1 MRKFIFTACSLVAAG
16 LACAQ
21 VAHIVRS
28 VDTIPQF
35 ESKTIS
41 KPARKAAKARVAAS
55 ETLNASFTVQGKDA
69 QRAVWSE
76 NFDAGSAAWTLTP
89 DMDNY
94 VTVKLKATTG
104 TQAFSAIDSGDVQS
118 LYMEGPYQTY
128 RRAIAHATSSA
139 VTVPANGAL
148 HAWIGYSQ
156 NFNDYAVLSIT
167 ASTDDFATST
177 EVWNSTQE
185 EGDNKWRW
193 HNIEASLA
201 QYAGQQVKLRF
212 TYGPGTKDS
221 FKTGGYMADYSIDG
235 ITVDGLGEVDG
246 VKVKT
251 GEIINFVDI
260 SNGDIAS
267 RKWSFPGGTPSE
279 SNDPLPAVFYRE
291 DGNYDVTLTVTGT
304 DGKTSTVTRNAFVG
318 VTGEAPVARILP
330 PATFR
335 YSDTYLPM
343 VAPLVPVQ
351 YQDAS
356 SGCPTQWN
364 WTFAGANPATST
376 FCNPSVAYDFMH
388 QQHVGLTV
396 ANQHG
401 SSSDELDVSVEYQ
414 GYINNQLKSDYPV
427 TYDLEGSGVFP
438 GANTMKINAYGERFS
453 KPSRPVM
460 VYGALVFFE
469 TASAEGIADQ
479 IANIGVHLYT
489 AKDGLPDK
497 KLDSFW
503 WRVIDIDPS
512 TSTTLRGTWF
522 ECGPKVV
529 DDEFFIVVDGIPEKN
544 DSLDVSFAT
553 AALRNGENTAYMQVR
568 DTWRPVA
575 GYFDAAKGTSFYI
588 WPAVAHSVI
597 SLLPVGTE
605 EISVPAE
612 GGTVEQQIFS
622 IFGYDNPA
630 SGAGDW
636 AHIVSTP
643 NELTLDTLAIQC
655 EPLPAGINSRRQV
668 VSISDRINA
677 STITF
682 TLVQERNMPGDV
694 NGDGKVNVDDLNIV
708 VNIILGNDS
717 ADRYDG
723 RADVD
728 SSGKVNVDDL
738 NSIINIILGN

>member
-1 MRKFIFTACSLVAAG
+1 MRKFTITACALIAA

-21 VAHIVRS
+21 VATVLRN
-28 VDTIPQF
+28 VDTKPQF
-35 ESKTIS
+35 EGKSIA
-41 KPARKAAKARVAAS
+41 KPARKAVRARVNTTES
-55 ETLNASFTVQGKDA
+55 LNASFTVQGKDA

-76 NFDAGSAAWTLTP
+76 NFDAGSAGWTITP
-89 DMDNY
+89 DKDKY
-94 VTVKLKATTG
+94 VTVKLKPTTG
-104 TQAFSAIDSGDVQS
+104 TQAFSAIDPNDVQS

-128 RRAIAHATSSA
+128 RRAIAYATSPA
-139 VTVPANGAL
+139 VIVPANGAL

-167 ASTDDFATST
+167 ASADDFATST
-177 EVWNSTQE
+177 EVWNSTME
-185 EGDNKWRW
+185 VGENSWRW

-201 QYAGQQVKLRF
+201 DFVGQQVQLRF

-221 FKTGGYMADYSIDG
+221 FKTGGYMADFSIDG
-235 ITVDGLGEVDG
+235 VTVDGLAEVDG

-251 GEIINFVDI
+251 GETINFVDI
-260 SNGDIAS
+260 STGDIAS

-304 DGKTSTVTRNAFVG
+304 DGKTSTSTRSAFVS
-318 VTGEAPVARILP
+318 VTGEAPVARIMP

-356 SGCPTQWN
+356 SGCPTRWN

-388 QQHVGLTV
+388 QQHVDLTV

-401 SSSDELDVSVEYQ
+401 TSTDALDVSVEYD

-427 TYDLEGSGVFP
+427 TYDLEGSGTFP

-469 TASAEGIADQ
+469 TASAQGIADQ

-503 WRVIDIDPS
+503 WRVIDVETS
-512 TSTTLRGTWF
+512 TATTLRGTWF

-553 AALRNGENTAYMQVR
+553 AALRAGENTAYMRVR

-575 GYFDAAKGTSFYI
+575 GYFDVTKGTSFYI

-597 SLLPVGTE
+597 SLLPVGTD
-605 EISVPAE
+605 EIRVPAE
-612 GGTVEQQIFS
+612 GGTIEQQIFS

-630 SGAGDW
+630 AAAGDW
-636 AHIVSTP
+636 ATIVSKP

-668 VSISDRINA
+668 VSITDRIKA
-677 STITF
+677 STISF
-682 TLVQERNMPGDV
+682 TLVQERGIDGDV
-694 NGDGKVNVDDLNIV
+694 NGDGSVDVDD
-708 VNIILGNDS
+708 VNTLINVILTLVP
-717 ADRYDG
+717 ADKYDG
-723 RADVD
+723 RADVNHD
-728 SSGKVNVDDL
+728 GNVDIDDL
-738 NSIINIILGN
+738 NIVINKILFQ